1 MHPTILLL
9 ITDVAVCTP
18 RRYYNIHVHKRIT
31 SARFGKNKRRGTG
44 LKRLKRN
51 KRPLQLLNKTA
62 CRPRASVT
70 PVMKHT
76 I

>member
-31 SARFGKNKRRGTG
+31 SARFGKTKEEE
-44 LKRLKRN
+44 LRLKDLKEIN
-51 KRPLQLLNKTA
+51 VLCNY
-62 CRPRASVT
+62 
-70 PVMKHT
+70 
-76 I
+76 